1 MEVIGGTASEV
12 SLFRNIK
19 LFSENHKP
27 CQNLPSLP
35 ILFINGNTLPW
46 NNNIIYSSKQIE
58 NIGVVISHKYSM
70 K

>member
-35 ILFINGNTLPW
+35 ILFINSNTLPW
-46 NNNIIYSSKQIE
+46 NNNLFIKT
-58 NIGVVISHKYSM
+58 NRKYWCGD
-70 K
+70 

>member
-35 ILFINGNTLPW
+35 ILLILLMAIRCRGTT
-46 NNNIIYSSKQIE
+46 IYSSKQIE